1 MAGKR
6 TKVGKT
12 GVPIHGSALKVSRL
26 CRRTAALKAERN
38 RVSYLYLAREMDQG
52 FTSASILIRRKT
64 D

>member
-26 CRRTAALKAERN
+26 CRRTAAIKAERN
-38 RVSYLYLAREMDQG
+38 RVNYLASEMNQG
-52 FTSASILIRRKT
+52 FTSASILIKRKT
-64 D
+64 DR

>member
-12 GVPIHGSALKVSRL
+12 GVPIHGWTLKVSRL

-38 RVSYLYLAREMDQG
+38 RVNYLASEMDQE
-52 FTSASILIRRKT
+52 FETETIVTKKF
-64 D
+64 

>member
-12 GVPIHGSALKVSRL
+12 DVSRSGSALRVPRL
-26 CRRTAALKAERN
+26 CKRTAALKAERN
-38 RVSYLYLAREMDQG
+38 RVSYLASEMDQG
-52 FTSASILIRRKT
+52 FTSASILIKRKT

>member
-12 GVPIHGSALKVSRL
+12 DVSRSGSALKVSRL
-26 CRRTAALKAERN
+26 SKRTAALEAERN
-38 RVSYLYLAREMDQG
+38 RVNYLASEMGQG
-52 FTSASILIRRKT
+52 FTSTSILIKRKT